1 MQISTK
7 TGVVQAILSA
17 SPNSENI
24 ETPLAASQVPGEI
37 PATGFDIGSGKTHH
51 EGNIDGNFSAG
62 LHNALSNPITPIDPG
77 EDIDKDRANVAVQQ
91 KQPEGCS
98 NAVRRSAT
106 ADIESGTTAGMF
118 NHVHGYHRQ
127 PRSLTMQ
134 PISPSRPI

>member
-7 TGVVQAILSA
+7 TGVVQAILSS

-62 LHNALSNPITPIDPG
+62 LHNTPNNPITPIDPG

-91 KQPEGCS
+91 KQPEATRSGEAPPPTSRAGLPPACFILAS
-98 NAVRRSAT
+98 SAT
-106 ADIESGTTAGMF
+106 MQS
-118 NHVHGYHRQ
+118 
-127 PRSLTMQ
+127 SLVST
-134 PISPSRPI
+134 SD